1 MSEPEA
7 WAPPFDSLDFL
18 YMPSRDVAAD
28 LAFYRDDLGA
38 EVVFAIE
45 AFAARV
51 AQVRLSQDEPRLLLA
66 DHLEGEAAVL
76 VYRVADLDAAL
87 AELER
92 RGLTIDARFGI
103 PHGPCAAVHTPLLS
117 WPLTMETSLEPLL
130 ATARSVTP
138 SPLKSPEVIAEG
150 SKPTGML

>member
-18 YMPSRDVAAD
+18 YMPSRDVVAD
-28 LAFYRDDLGA
+28 LAFYRDDLGG

-45 AFAARV
+45 AFGARV

-103 PHGPCAAVHTPLLS
+103 PHGPCAAVHTPGGQRLAVYE
-117 WPLTMETSLEPLL
+117 LT
-130 ATARSVTP
+130 R
-138 SPLKSPEVIAEG
+138 PEADQRLGGRIDFGAA
-150 SKPTGML
+150 P